1 MPTEMLT
8 KEEHRVSPTAP
19 LAAVA
24 AEEETESLLAVE
36 ARARRVRRLKLN
48 AAAWGV
54 GTILVTSL
62 WVLVEWQANGAFES
76 FGHEGDPGQWNPT
89 LWALVVGL
97 WGLVVGIMA
106 LSVYF
111 DRPATRAGEFRLDFH
126 ATAWLLGMVVLTPLW
141 ALLEWQDNGA
151 FERWSNNGNPGDWDP
166 WILVVGAVW
175 ALAIAILALRARR
188 SRLSA

>member
-8 KEEHRVSPTAP
+8 KEKARVSPPSPLTAVP
-19 LAAVA
+19 
-24 AEEETESLLAVE
+24 AEEAELPSADEGQE
-36 ARARRVRRLKLN
+36 RRVRRLKLN
-48 AAAWGV
+48 AIAWGL
-54 GTILVTSL
+54 GSILVTLL
-62 WVLVEWQANGAFES
+62 WVLVEWQNNGAFES

-106 LSVYF
+106 LGVYF
-111 DRPATRAGEFRLDFH
+111 AASPPAFH
-126 ATAWLLGMVVLTPLW
+126 AAAWLLGGLVLTPLW

-151 FERWSNNGNPGDWDP
+151 FERWSNNGQPGDWDP

-175 ALAIAILALRARR
+175 AFSAIALLGFRAWREP
-188 SRLSA
+188 SRG